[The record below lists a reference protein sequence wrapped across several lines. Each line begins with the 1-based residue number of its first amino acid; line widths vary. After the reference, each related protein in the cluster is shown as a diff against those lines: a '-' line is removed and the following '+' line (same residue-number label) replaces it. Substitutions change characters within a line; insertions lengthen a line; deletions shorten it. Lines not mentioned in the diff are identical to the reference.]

1 MSWATT
7 TRMKRSGVLAA
18 LAMLLALVP
27 GTGRSQGSGQVTLG
41 VAPSADM
48 SLFIIAVKKG
58 FLEKQGL
65 KAQLKVFDSS
75 PKAVEALVAQQADV
89 TANTEPPHLA
99 ARARGARVVQV
110 MTAYL
115 TGQTNALVVNS
126 GTIGKPADLVGKTVA
141 VQRGSGSNFHMA
153 WFLER
158 NKIPADQVKVAF
170 MAAPDQ
176 VAAFA
181 RNDVQAFFG
190 WEPFVTRAK
199 ETVPN
204 TKVWSRAV
212 DDGLEFRGNVLMRED
227 LARNDRD
234 TAIKVVKGLIETA
247 EWMNANPR
255 EAAKVANE
263 VLRAPNEEDAY
274 KQIQIF
280 RWPGDFRKSV
290 KEQEIKIAEWGA
302 GIGLFPTKDPKGL
315 VEQLI
320 YPDIIRAAA
329 PSRTDM

>member
-1 MSWATT
+1 MRRKVRSSAHLE
-7 TRMKRSGVLAA
+7 RPPQVASARRRIQPRLRRCRPHAAQQVVPKRYIEPPRERAGQFQR
-18 LAMLLALVP
+18 LV
-27 GTGRSQGSGQVTLG
+27 VA
-41 VAPSADM
+41 APS
-48 SLFIIAVKKG
+48 
-58 FLEKQGL
+58 Q
-65 KAQLKVFDSS
+65 
-75 PKAVEALVAQQADV
+75 
-89 TANTEPPHLA
+89 
-99 ARARGARVVQV
+99 
-110 MTAYL
+110 
-115 TGQTNALVVNS
+115 
-126 GTIGKPADLVGKTVA
+126 TVA

-227 LARNDRD
+227 LARIDRD